1 MVSNVSII
9 FETDLK
15 DFIDILE
22 SMEIHLTNSLKRI
35 ESRLYTEEE
44 IYNIL
49 KYIQR
54 QTNTLTFILISM
66 IKKASQYRPT
76 NIALQDLLRHL
87 GSYISYITSLS
98 VNALSKYRKNPI
110 YGIRSV
116 NRALRDI
123 IHYIKAIKMDLYA
136 AIGKGLFL

>member
-1 MVSNVSII
+1 MNYVSPI

-22 SMEIHLTNSLKRI
+22 SMEIYSTDSLKRI
-35 ESRLYTEEE
+35 RSRLYTEEE
-44 IYNIL
+44 IRDIF
-49 KYIQR
+49 KHIHR

-66 IKKASQYRPT
+66 IKKASQHRPA

-98 VNALSKYRKNPI
+98 VNASSKYRKNPD

-116 NRALRDI
+116 NKALRDI
-123 IHYIKAIKMDLYA
+123 IYYIRAIKMDLYA